1 MYNAMK
7 PFLWSSDA
15 ADLTREQLSCMVTA
29 VNDLDFGKLSNL
41 KPDISK
47 ADLSRTAALNFE
59 DMIEEAGMHSG
70 VTCKIGEWKTSSI
83 TQMFASMIFAKGL
96 PESVSARE
104 LRTALRSRAASP
116 SWFPQLR
123 GLLDIYCDGPQS
135 LARMST
141 DDLA

>member
-1 MYNAMK
+1 M
-7 PFLWSSDA
+7 
-15 ADLTREQLSCMVTA
+15 TA

-83 TQMFASMIFAKGL
+83 TQMFASMIFAKGI
-96 PESVSARE
+96 PEGVNARE
-104 LRTALRSRAASP
+104 LQTALKTMTAASRP
-116 SWFPQLR
+116 MQSSDDVNASEIRLTQLK
-123 GLLDIYCDGPQS
+123 GLLDIYCDGPQAFAS
-135 LARMST
+135 MST